1 MNHTAQMFRKAVLAA
16 TMFAALPFSASAQ
29 MPMSSEEMQQMMQ
42 ERQQMYGGWG
52 MGPGMMRGGMMWGGP
67 GMGMGPG
74 MMMGGGSMMGMGG
87 MGMMGLHGI
96 YMLDLTDEQRG
107 KINAVQDALRK
118 QHWEIMG
125 KMMDQHNALRDLY
138 DADTLDAK
146 AIGAAYDKIFD
157 LKRQLITA
165 GIEAHNKARA
175 ALTKEQLAQ
184 LKTWRRGGPMGPGAG
199 YGPGNMPRGM
209 GSGMMGR

>member
-1 MNHTAQMFRKAVLAA
+1 
-16 TMFAALPFSASAQ
+16 
-29 MPMSSEEMQQMMQ
+29 MQ
-42 ERQQMYGGWG
+42 
-52 MGPGMMRGGMMWGGP
+52 GPG
-67 GMGMGPG
+67 G
-74 MMMGGGSMMGMGG
+74 MMMGGMMQMMMQMMSGMMQNHDAMQRMRMMGMGG